1 MLKLFKRKK
10 TPKVELIFCGILMKS
25 SYINDNIKTL
35 YISHFNICNTIR
47 RALRIKKNANM
58 CKGAYTIPC
67 ENLAYRLMENWTCRS
82 NWVVIQVLDDAVFFK
97 VSPEENMES
106 DDNFIYL
113 FISFIQWDTCCVSFR
128 QWKIR
133 SFSHSLNINSL
144 STHDPLV

>member
-1 MLKLFKRKK
+1 M
-10 TPKVELIFCGILMKS
+10 ELIFCGILMKS

-35 YISHFNICNTIR
+35 YQSLQHLQYNKESF
-47 RALRIKKNANM
+47 ADKKNANM

-82 NWVVIQVLDDAVFFK
+82 NWVVIQVLDDAVSIK

-113 FISFIQWDTCCVSFR
+113 FISYIQ
-128 QWKIR
+128 
-133 SFSHSLNINSL
+133 
-144 STHDPLV
+144 